1 MIATEFFTSHFR
13 VKVVS
18 HLQELIYSFEST
30 FMTDAEERWRDFIG
44 KEIEKAEEDLIGYIS
59 DGLSKSL
66 ISAAFAIVVVLPLRK
81 EIKLDLEELENKIGA
96 TQEALG
102 IVPKLRC
109 NWQCTARDLEL
120 RIEKLR

>member
-1 MIATEFFTSHFR
+1 
-13 VKVVS
+13 
-18 HLQELIYSFEST
+18 
-30 FMTDAEERWRDFIG
+30 MTDAEEKWRDFIE
-44 KEIEKAEEDLIGYIS
+44 KEIENAGEDLIGYIS
-59 DGLSKSL
+59 DRLPKSL
-66 ISAAFAIVVVLPLRK
+66 ISTAFAIIVVLPLRK

-96 TQEALG
+96 TQESLG